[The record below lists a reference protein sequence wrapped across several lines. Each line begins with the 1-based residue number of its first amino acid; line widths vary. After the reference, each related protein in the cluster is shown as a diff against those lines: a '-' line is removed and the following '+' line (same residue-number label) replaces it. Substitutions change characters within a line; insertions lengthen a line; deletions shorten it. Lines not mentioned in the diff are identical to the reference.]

1 MHTTGRKLKFAGNL
15 KNMYLALDKYN
26 VQFIVGKGIVD
37 DGDIMTVNGR
47 DDAKKVQYVQEVVT
61 LQKK

>member
-1 MHTTGRKLKFAGNL
+1 
-15 KNMYLALDKYN
+15 MYLVLDKYN